1 MDSNI
6 TTYMENY
13 FPEHEEKVLFADG
26 FEDAFLGVAEAY
38 GSAPKAAYSISKCL
52 EVLMER
58 DGMSANDRASLACDR
73 NPRHTGSMEKLGK
86 RMVAWAI
93 HVGYL

>member
-1 MDSNI
+1 
-6 TTYMENY
+6 MENY

-58 DGMSANDRASLACDR
+58 DGMSLQDANEFFQT
-73 NPRHTGSMEKLGK
+73 N
-86 RMVAWAI
+86 VAGAY
-93 HVGYL
+93 VGEYTPLFIQDYQPEFNYNQVWE